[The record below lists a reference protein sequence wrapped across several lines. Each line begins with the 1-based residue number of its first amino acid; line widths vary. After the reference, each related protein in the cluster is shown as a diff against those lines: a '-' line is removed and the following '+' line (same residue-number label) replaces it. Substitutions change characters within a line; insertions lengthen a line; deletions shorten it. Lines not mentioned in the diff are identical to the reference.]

1 MNDRS
6 RPGLMHEPLGIG
18 HCSLHEFRLVNDIRG
33 NLSVGE
39 FARDIPFSP
48 KRYFLIF
55 NVPNGEVRGVHAHK
69 SCHQFLVCIRGSCR
83 VLLDDGRH
91 RRQLTLDRVNLGVY
105 MPAMIWGTQQTF
117 SSDAML
123 LVFASE
129 YYDRNDHIESY
140 DEFRTLVA
148 NAPGE

>member
-6 RPGLMHEPLGIG
+6 RPDLMHEPLGIG

-55 NVPNGEVRGVHAHK
+55 NVPNGEVRSVHAHK
-69 SCHQFLVCIRGSCR
+69 SCHQFLVCIRGSCQ

-91 RRQLTLDRVNLGVY
+91 RRELTLDRVNLGVY
-105 MPAMIWGTQQTF
+105 VPAMICGH
-117 SSDAML
+117 A
-123 LVFASE
+123 
-129 YYDRNDHIESY
+129 
-140 DEFRTLVA
+140 A
-148 NAPGE
+148 NLFE